1 VSDGRGTVRLRN
13 ARTGRPARPPVVT
26 GHAVTGLALSPDGAT
41 LAVTSRNGLQ
51 LWSTATGRRIGG
63 PLPAAGPPA
72 FSPDGRLVA
81 AACTLAGQ
89 SLTREQ
95 WAGYAGTQPF
105 QQVCPAS

>member
-1 VSDGRGTVRLRN
+1 MLPLLC
-13 ARTGRPARPPVVT
+13 AAAFAPA
-26 GHAVTGLALSPDGAT
+26 LAADPA
-41 LAVTSRNGLQ
+41 
-51 LWSTATGRRIGG
+51 
-63 PLPAAGPPA
+63 PAAAGM
-72 FSPDGRLVA
+72 SVLA